1 MPQMRDNLPS
11 APVEKEMIPGIE
23 EYAQEILSCTDPKKV
38 MRLFSQY
45 AKDFPDERTIALHK
59 KVAKKLVWAIKHPD
73 MVWAPNTEQHG
84 CGCVYGKHRC
94 TDRKDGWQKDKDWD
108 FYPDYP

>member
-1 MPQMRDNLPS
+1 MWDNLQPS
-11 APVEKEMIPGIE
+11 SVEKVMLPDLE
-23 EYAQEILSCTDPKKV
+23 ECARLILSCTDPKKV

>member
-1 MPQMRDNLPS
+1 MWDNLQPS
-11 APVEKEMIPGIE
+11 SMEKEMIHDPE
-23 EYAQEILSCTDPKKV
+23 ECARLILSCTDPNEV

-59 KVAKKLVWAIKHPD
+59 TSGVADKMVWAIKHPD
-73 MVWAPNTEQHG
+73 MDWTRITKQSG
-84 CGCVYGKHRC
+84 CGCEYGKHRC

-108 FYPDYP
+108 NYPDYP

>member
-1 MPQMRDNLPS
+1 
-11 APVEKEMIPGIE
+11 VEKVMLPDLE
-23 EYAQEILSCTDPKKV
+23 ECARLILSCTDPKKV

-45 AKDFPDERTIALHK
+45 AKNFPDERTIALHK
-59 KVAKKLVWAIKHPD
+59 KVANKLVWAIKHPD

-94 TDRKDGWQKDKDWD
+94 TDRKNGWQKDKD
-108 FYPDYP
+108 